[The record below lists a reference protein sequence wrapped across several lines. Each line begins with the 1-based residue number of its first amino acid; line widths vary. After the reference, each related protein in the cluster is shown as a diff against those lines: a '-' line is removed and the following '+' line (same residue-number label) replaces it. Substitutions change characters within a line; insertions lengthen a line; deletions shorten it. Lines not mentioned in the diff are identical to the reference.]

1 MLETGSS
8 VRCSVPRVDFLG
20 SRCPQP
26 DRAASGLTS
35 PDTAPNIPLAA
46 HKQDTHSPALRAP
59 I

>member
-8 VRCSVPRVDFLG
+8 VRWLVPRMDFSG
-20 SRCPQP
+20 SRCLQP

-35 PDTAPNIPLAA
+35 LDAAPNTHLAA

-59 I
+59 V